1 MITSAAGTSEL
12 TGSQCSPNTIQWTFD
27 TYMLAK
33 ATSMASGG
41 GDTWFLIYADFAYG
55 QQIARDITR
64 FVTAGGG
71 KMVGAA
77 AYPVA
82 STTDFSSFLLQ
93 AQASGARVL
102 SFTSGGS
109 DAVNIIK
116 QAREF
121 GLPATMKIAALLMF
135 ITDVHSLGLEQAQ
148 GIVLCSPFYWDLN
161 DHTRA
166 FTQRYL
172 RDQRA
177 PTHPTMDQA
186 GCYARALRYLKAV
199 AELGGAG
206 AAADGAAVVRQIKV
220 MPTNDDAFGPG
231 MIRQDGRTITPAYL
245 FQVKT
250 PAESKMPWDYYKLVQ
265 TLPADEVWRPLG
277 EGGCPLVKA

>member
-1 MITSAAGTSEL
+1 
-12 TGSQCSPNTIQWTFD
+12 
-27 TYMLAK
+27 
-33 ATSMASGG
+33 
-41 GDTWFLIYADFAYG
+41 
-55 QQIARDITR
+55 
-64 FVTAGGG
+64 
-71 KMVGAA
+71 
-77 AYPVA
+77 
-82 STTDFSSFLLQ
+82 
-93 AQASGARVL
+93 VL

-161 DHTRA
+161 DRTRA

-172 RDQRA
+172 HDQRA
-177 PTHPTMDQA
+177 PSHPTMDQA
-186 GCYARALRYLKAV
+186 GCYAGALHYLKAV
-199 AELGGAG
+199 AALGV
-206 AAADGAAVVRQIKV
+206 AAVDGAAVVRQMKA
-220 MPTNDDAFGPG
+220 MPTDDDAFGPG
-231 MIRQDGRTITPAYL
+231 TIRQDGRTITPAYL

-250 PAESKMPWDYYKLVQ
+250 PAESKAPWDYYKLVQ
-265 TLPADEVWRPLG
+265 TLLADEVWRPLG